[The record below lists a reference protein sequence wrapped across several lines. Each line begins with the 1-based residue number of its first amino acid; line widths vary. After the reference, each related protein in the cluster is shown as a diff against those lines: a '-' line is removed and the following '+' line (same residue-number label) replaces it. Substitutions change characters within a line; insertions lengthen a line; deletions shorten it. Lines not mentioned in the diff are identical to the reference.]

1 MIELLEETP
10 TSGVEATIEERGM
23 LQRIQQALSQAALA
37 PKATA
42 ALVGPDGKSIPL
54 PEPLFQILRYAAGML
69 LRGERITLAS
79 VTKDLST
86 QEAADLLGVSRPH
99 LIKLLDNGEIPFTK
113 TGRNRR
119 VRFGDINDFRKQR
132 DTERRERL
140 RHLIR
145 QTEELG
151 LYDMEEFDLAS
162 TR

>member
-10 TSGVEATIEERGM
+10 ASGVEATTEERGL
-23 LQRIQQALSQAALA
+23 LQDVQKMLSQAALA

-42 ALVGPDGKSIPL
+42 ALVGPDGRSIPL

-69 LRGERITLAS
+69 VRGERITLAP
-79 VTKDLST
+79 VTNDLST

-99 LIKLLDNGEIPFTK
+99 LIKLLDSGEIPFTK

-119 VRFGDINDFRKQR
+119 VRFGDVNTFRRKR
-132 DTERRERL
+132 DAERRERL
-140 RHLIR
+140 RDLIR

-151 LYDMEEFDLAS
+151 LYDMEEFDLAP